1 MPQQGRLCFR
11 TSSTELLPAID
22 EVCNEAVRKAF
33 VMFAVFGAMAF
44 VAVLAV
50 DLKGKVDFEVSTA
63 ATKEKKQLKQ
73 NPKYLEAAAK
83 AQA

>member
-1 MPQQGRLCFR
+1 
-11 TSSTELLPAID
+11 
-22 EVCNEAVRKAF
+22 
-33 VMFAVFGAMAF
+33 MFAVFGAMAF